1 MAQLSAADF
10 DLVAKAPL
18 LAGLSRDDLGLLTAG
33 AHAEAYPEAEL
44 LFSQGDRAD
53 RFFVVLAGRVSLFAL
68 TESGDQSIIEVFD
81 PICTF
86 AEAAIFSSGI
96 FPLNCEVAAGSRLV
110 HVPAQPFM
118 KRLADHPALGLTLLA
133 GLARWQRMLIHE
145 IVYSM
150 SEKRNSILA
159 CHVPWE
165 KRLGNSFRFG
175 VSRIPGFTEVA
186 PVIEY
191 ALGKK
196 CGLRADITGR
206 GGQAWAYLFL
216 SPSARPLYR
225 GGFAVEVS
233 PQGSRLVWY
242 PLDGAAIGLTPYGS
256 PKWTAGTTYKL
267 ALQRDNYMISAT
279 VDGFCL
285 GPVTITDPAQKQL
298 LDEPQRF
305 KFYGWQGGLYTIQ
318 NAILQDGPP

>member
-145 IVYSM
+145 IGELKSK
-150 SEKRNSILA
+150 SPGQRLA
-159 CHVPWE
+159 TFLLALATKSGQTGRV
-165 KRLGNSFRFG
+165 RLPLTKA
-175 VSRIPGFTEVA
+175 VLASRIGIAPESLSRALARLKVHGVETFGREVE
-186 PVIEY
+186 ISDIDT
-191 ALGKK
+191 
-196 CGLRADITGR
+196 LR
-206 GGQAWAYLFL
+206 
-216 SPSARPLYR
+216 
-225 GGFAVEVS
+225 
-233 PQGSRLVWY
+233 RLVR
-242 PLDGAAIGLTPYGS
+242 DGG
-256 PKWTAGTTYKL
+256 
-267 ALQRDNYMISAT
+267 
-279 VDGFCL
+279 
-285 GPVTITDPAQKQL
+285 
-298 LDEPQRF
+298 E
-305 KFYGWQGGLYTIQ
+305 
-318 NAILQDGPP
+318 